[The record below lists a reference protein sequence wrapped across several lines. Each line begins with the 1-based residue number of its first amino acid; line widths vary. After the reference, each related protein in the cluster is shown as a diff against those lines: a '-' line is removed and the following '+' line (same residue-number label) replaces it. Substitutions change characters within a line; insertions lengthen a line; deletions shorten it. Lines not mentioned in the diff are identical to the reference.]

1 MIAFNCRVMVIV
13 SEGRVRDPGYA
24 REDDGDNNRIARV
37 QTARIAQRT

>member
-24 REDDGDNNRIARV
+24 REDDGDNNRIARE
-37 QTARIAQRT
+37 